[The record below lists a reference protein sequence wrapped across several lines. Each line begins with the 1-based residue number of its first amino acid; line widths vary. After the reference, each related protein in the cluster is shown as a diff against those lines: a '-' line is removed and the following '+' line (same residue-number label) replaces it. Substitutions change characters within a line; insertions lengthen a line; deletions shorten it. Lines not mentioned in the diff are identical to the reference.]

1 MREGEPETLADDA
14 PEAIEPDAKDTVRSF
29 ARRGRP
35 PGSTNKYEI
44 RLLRNYWPAD
54 GSGKTKA
61 GEVITVG
68 KDEARAM
75 IACGIGERADPL
87 DL

>member
-1 MREGEPETLADDA
+1 MSEEPEELDDEA
-14 PEAIEPDAKDTVRSF
+14 PEAVEPEAKDVVRTF

-35 PGSTNKYEI
+35 PGSGNKYEI
-44 RLLRNYWPAD
+44 RLRRNYWPH
-54 GSGKTKA
+54 SGEGKVRA
-61 GEVITVG
+61 GEIVTVG
-68 KDEARAM
+68 KDEARAL